1 VEALVTQRGKGIF
14 LGKPVGTPTG
24 LCIGRPG
31 LLIFAGH
38 NEVTA
43 ESLVLDLT
51 ALTIDMT
58 HLQVQFHG

>member
-1 VEALVTQRGKGIF
+1 MTQKGRGIF

-38 NEVTA
+38 DEIDD
-43 ESLVLDLT
+43 ESLVLDLSD
-51 ALTIDMT
+51 LTIDLTDM
-58 HLQVQFHG
+58 QVQFHG